1 MLNGDAPKSFAYT
14 WNRWMVK
21 ELYDLA
27 SKNGDYIAGGYMFAD
42 EPGENSEFD
51 KMMTFLKAGD
61 KIYVPSISAF
71 QFGTLEEFKAI
82 LRNFD
87 EKEIEI
93 ISFSENNYDF
103 TTYNAAIDIVYDIMF
118 TAFAEEIEIRKNE
131 LKKEIIELET
141 RKEDLL
147 YRGGR
152 PKKEIQTIQAIALYN
167 SDRFRV
173 DEVCALTGISRPTL
187 YRALADAEEKDEL
200 DN

>member
-14 WNRWMVK
+14 WNGWMVK

-27 SKNGDYIAGGYMFAD
+27 IKNGDYIAGGYMFLD
-42 EPGENSEFD
+42 EPGEKTEFD
-51 KMMTFLKAGD
+51 KMITFLKAGD

-71 QFGTLEEFKAI
+71 QFSTFEEFKAI

-93 ISFSENNYDF
+93 ISFSEKNYDF
-103 TTYNAAIDIVYDIMF
+103 DTYITTLDIVYDIMF
-118 TAFAEEIEIRKNE
+118 TAFEEEIEIRKNE
-131 LKKEIIELET
+131 LKKEIIELEN

-152 PKKEIQTIQAIALYN
+152 PRKEIQAIQAIALYN

-173 DEVCALTGISRPTL
+173 DEVCSLTGISRATL
-187 YRALADAEEKDEL
+187 FRALADAEEKDEL
-200 DN
+200 CD